1 MRLYFRRSDNRRKFL
16 CRVFTKEDAIKAISN
31 FLDQHYYKS
40 YYTRTWREGDEVWID
55 VGSWSEFFVVEDEDG
70 EWGEI

>member
-1 MRLYFRRSDNRRKFL
+1 MRLYFRRSNNSRNFL
-16 CRVFTKEDAIKAISN
+16 CRVFTREDALKAINN
-31 FLDQHYYKS
+31 FLDQHNYKS

-55 VGSWSEFFVVEDEDG
+55 VGSWSEFFIVEDEDG